1 LSTLTK
7 ILVVLLAFSSI
18 FLCGIVVTYVAST
31 DNYKQKLGDITTE
44 KDNLSKKVKDLTKQ
58 VNDKTDQNKQLEEKL
73 NSEMAALK
81 SKADELDANLKN
93 AEREKAALLS
103 KVDNLTSVT
112 KEFYETNDKQG
123 QLLKSTVEELKK
135 VQFQQVDDRKMVN
148 DAQAA
153 VAEKAAVV
161 EALEA
166 EKRNLMEEKA
176 ALQAKLDKIANPGK
190 RVVRPSPVAPKKEV
204 VNHVTP
210 GFALEGTITAVDVK
224 NSMASISVG
233 KNAGVKEGM
242 KFHVTR
248 GDEFICDIQII
259 DVEGDEAVGML
270 ELVQK
275 QPQVGDAVTTNL

>member
-1 LSTLTK
+1 MSTLTK

-204 VNHVTP
+204 VSHVTP